1 MRSRLSVNPIAAG
14 VLVALCMTLAAC
26 GEPTRIA
33 TLNDTTQIPGTRVA
47 TTVQQQLAKQGYPT
61 AGVSCVKTIIVNVGP
76 AVSCKLT
83 GAGAKGTVK
92 FTFRTLDGEIDLA
105 SVRAS

>member
-1 MRSRLSVNPIAAG
+1 MRSRRSVNPIAAG
-14 VLVALCMTLAAC
+14 VLVALCMALAAC

-47 TTVQQQLAKQGYPT
+47 TTVQQQLAKQGYPK

-76 AVSCKLT
+76 AVL
-83 GAGAKGTVK
+83 
-92 FTFRTLDGEIDLA
+92 
-105 SVRAS
+105 VRAHGRRREGNREVHLQDT